1 MGGNT
6 FGTSLQI
13 TTYGES
19 HGHALGVIIDGL
31 EPGFTID
38 LDDLSFQMSRR
49 RPGGNRLGTER
60 NEADAVEILSGIF
73 EGKTTGTPLSIIIRN
88 TNQRSHDY
96 TDISRFFRP
105 GHADFTWQ
113 KKFGIRD
120 WRGGGRSS
128 GRETAARLAAGAI
141 AMQILRSKGIVITAY
156 TTQIGSVI
164 AKKRDLSAVTENLV
178 SCCDSE
184 AAREM
189 EQLIDSCRESK
200 ESVGGIIECL
210 VTGCPVGL
218 GEPVFQ
224 KTEALL
230 AHAILSIGAT
240 RGIEFGEGFLSAQMT
255 GSQHNDPISPEG
267 FLSNHAGGINGGI
280 TNGEDIFFRVPVK
293 PTASI
298 EQPQKTIDLE
308 GQSQTI
314 VVKGRHDPSIVVRI
328 VPVIEAMTALTLLS
342 LYYDQFGRS

>member
-6 FGTSLQI
+6 FGTSLTI

-19 HGHALGVIIDGL
+19 HGAALGVTIDGL
-31 EPGFTID
+31 ESNFVID
-38 LDDLSFQMSRR
+38 MDDLSYQMSRR

-60 NEADAVEILSGIF
+60 NEADAVEILSGIY

-96 TDISRFFRP
+96 TDISTFFRP
-105 GHADFTWQ
+105 GHADYTWQ
-113 KKFGIRD
+113 QKFGIRD

-141 AMQILRSKGIVITAY
+141 AMQILRSKGVNITAY
-156 TTQIGSVI
+156 TTQIGDVK
-164 AKKRDLSAVTENLV
+164 AEKKNLSIVRDNLV
-178 SCCDSE
+178 SCCDAD
-184 AAREM
+184 AAVKM
-189 EQLIDSCRESK
+189 EQLIDTAREQKNSI
-200 ESVGGIIECL
+200 GGIIEC
-210 VTGCPVGL
+210 VITGCPVGL

-240 RGIEFGEGFLSAQMT
+240 KGIEFGEGFHAADMK
-255 GSQHNDPISPEG
+255 GSDHNDEIGSDG
-267 FLSNHAGGINGGI
+267 FKSNHAGGINGGI

-298 EQPQKTIDLE
+298 ELPQKTVDLE
-308 GQSQTI
+308 GHEQTI

-328 VPVIEAMTALTLLS
+328 VPVIEAMAALTILS
-342 LYYDQFGRS
+342 LYYDQYGR

>member
-19 HGHALGVIIDGL
+19 HGAALGVIIDGL
-31 EPGFTID
+31 ESNFVID
-38 LDDLSFQMSRR
+38 MDDLTYQMSRR

-60 NEADAVEILSGIF
+60 KEADDVEILSGIY

-96 TDISRFFRP
+96 TDISTFFRP
-105 GHADFTWQ
+105 GHADYTWQ
-113 KKFGIRD
+113 QKFGIRD

-141 AMQILRSKGIVITAY
+141 AMQILRSKGVNITAY
-156 TTQIGSVI
+156 TTQIGDVK
-164 AKKRDLSAVTENLV
+164 AQKKDLSIVRDNLV
-178 SCCDSE
+178 SCCD
-184 AAREM
+184 ADAVVQM
-189 EQLIDSCRESK
+189 EQLIDQARAEKNSI
-200 ESVGGIIECL
+200 GGIIEC
-210 VTGCPVGL
+210 VITGCPTGL

-240 RGIEFGEGFLSAQMT
+240 KGIEFGEGFHAADMS
-255 GSQHNDPISPEG
+255 GREHNDEISSEG
-267 FLSNHAGGINGGI
+267 FLTNHAGGINGGI
-280 TNGEDIFFRVPVK
+280 TNGQDIFFRVPVK

-298 EQPQKTIDLE
+298 ELPQKTIDLDGKE
-308 GQSQTI
+308 QTI

-342 LYYDQFGRS
+342 LYYDQYGR

>member
-19 HGHALGVIIDGL
+19 HGAAIGVVIDGL
-31 EPGFTID
+31 ESGFTID
-38 LDDLSFQMSRR
+38 MDDLTYQMSRR

-60 NEADAVEILSGIF
+60 SEPDSVEILSGLF

-88 TNQRSHDY
+88 TNQRSGDY
-96 TDISRFFRP
+96 TEISTFYRP
-105 GHADFTWQ
+105 GHADYTWQ

-141 AMQILRSKGIVITAY
+141 AMQILRKKGVTITAY
-156 TTQIGSVI
+156 TTQIGDVK
-164 AKKRDLSAVTENLV
+164 AQTKDLSIVRDNLV
-178 SCCDSE
+178 SCCDPVAAE
-184 AAREM
+184 KMTALIDKAREDK
-189 EQLIDSCRESK
+189 DSI
-200 ESVGGIIECL
+200 GGIIECL
-210 VTGCPVGL
+210 ITGCPVAL

-240 RGIEFGEGFLSAQMT
+240 KGIEFGEGFHSADFK
-255 GSQHNDPISPEG
+255 GSEHNDQLDSNG
-267 FLSNHAGGINGGI
+267 FLTNHAGGINGGI

-298 EQPQKTIDLE
+298 ELPQKTVDMDGKEQIIE
-308 GQSQTI
+308 
-314 VVKGRHDPSIVVRI
+314 VKGRHDPSIVVRI
-328 VPVIEAMTALTLLS
+328 VPVIEAMAALTILS
-342 LYYDQFGRS
+342 LYYDQYGR

>member
-19 HGHALGVIIDGL
+19 HGPALGVIIDGL

-38 LDDLSFQMSRR
+38 MDDLAYHMSRR

-60 NEADAVEILSGIF
+60 NEADEVEILSGTF
-73 EGKTTGTPLSIIIRN
+73 QGKTTGTPLSIIIRN

-96 TDISRFFRP
+96 SDIAGFFRP

-141 AMQILRSKGIVITAY
+141 AMQILRSKGITITAY
-156 TTQIGSVI
+156 TTQIGSVT
-164 AKKRDLSAVTENLV
+164 AKKRDLSVVSGNLV
-178 SCCDSE
+178 SCCDPD
-184 AAREM
+184 AAHEM
-189 EQLIDSCRESK
+189 EQLIDACRTSK
-200 ESVGGIIECL
+200 ESVGGTIECI
-210 VTGCPVGL
+210 VSGCPAGL

-224 KTEALL
+224 KTEALI

-240 RGIEFGEGFLSAQMT
+240 KGIEFGEGFAASQMS
-255 GSQHNDPISPEG
+255 GSQHNDEIGPDG

-298 EQPQKTIDLE
+298 ERPQKTIDIDGHE
-308 GQSQTI
+308 QTI
-314 VVKGRHDPSIVVRI
+314 TVKGRHDPSIVVRI
-328 VPVIEAMTALTLLS
+328 VPVIEAMTAITILS
-342 LYYDQFGRS
+342 LYYDQFGKS